1 MTEKYTEKDFIE
13 KLLSQ
18 CSTISDSAMV
28 RAWANSNSKT
38 SERIKP
44 NLTLMGGDEKT
55 TFEIISRTFSKY
67 IVFANPYK
75 EKGQELCD
83 FIAILNDKVF
93 LFSDKGGEAFDNVSL
108 ADEKIIGKK
117 WKNKCNAIKRSN
129 EQLFEAKEW
138 IEKNIKKNRLK
149 IYNDNLCENPVEFT
163 FKEKPDF
170 FLITTLN
177 GFSDLAKE
185 KYLNN
190 GSLPINMKNIQSN
203 KKILSI
209 PLKKEDLGSKN
220 FVHIFDIEG
229 LRNACEWCNTPVDFM
244 NYLKF
249 RIKFLKEISKNID
262 EIKQEN
268 NIVYFYIYKDL
279 IKKNVPSERVEEI
292 LRLNLLK
299 NNNFIEV
306 LQKIEGFMPYLIKKD
321 ESILFDNI
329 ISHLFHTGKNG
340 EENNYENEINYR
352 NKIYDV
358 LFLNRK
364 DRIAISEC
372 IISLI
377 KNAKNKTISKS
388 IDFRNIHL
396 QVIAFKMDKNEE
408 PDIFLKRRETYIKKE
423 YDKFIRQGIM
433 KKGKIEKAFFIGIDH
448 PKNYILFNAEHILVI
463 DNNWISIR

>member
-1 MTEKYTEKDFIE
+1 MTEKYTEKEFIE

-28 RAWANSNSKT
+28 RAWANSKSNT

-55 TFEIISRTFSKY
+55 TFEIISRVFSQY

-93 LFSDKGGEAFDNVSL
+93 LFSDKGGESFDNVSL
-108 ADEKIIGKK
+108 ADEKVIEKK
-117 WKNKCNAIKRSN
+117 WKNKCRAIRRSN

-163 FKEKPDF
+163 FKGKPDF

-203 KKILSI
+203 RKILSI
-209 PLKKEDLGSKN
+209 PLKKENLDSKN
-220 FVHIFDIEG
+220 FAHIFDIEG

-279 IKKNVPSERVEEI
+279 IKKDVPLERAEEI

-299 NNNFIEV
+299 NDNFIKS
-306 LQKIEGFMPYLIKKD
+306 LLKIEGFGHYLIRKD
-321 ESILFDNI
+321 KSILFDNI

-364 DRIAISEC
+364 DRIMISEC
-372 IISLI
+372 ITTLEE
-377 KNAKNKTISKS
+377 NARNKTTSK
-388 IDFRNIHL
+388 ILQFRNMYV
-396 QVIAFKMDKNEE
+396 QVIALKMDKDEDV
-408 PDIFLKRRETYIKKE
+408 DIFLKRRSDYIKKE
-423 YDKFIRQGIM
+423 HDKFLRKEIM
-433 KKGKIEKAFFIGIDH
+433 KKGKIQKAFFIVIDH
-448 PKNYILFNAEHILVI
+448 PKNHIRLHAEYMSVK
-463 DNNWISIR
+463 DKSWN

>member
-1 MTEKYTEKDFIE
+1 MTEKYTEKDLIE
-13 KLLSQ
+13 TLLSK

-28 RAWANSNSKT
+28 RAWANSKSNT

-55 TFEIISRTFSKY
+55 TFEIISRVFSKY

-83 FIAILNDKVF
+83 FIAILNDKIF

-108 ADEKIIGKK
+108 ADEKVIENK
-117 WKNKCNAIKRSN
+117 WKNKCSAIKRSN

-163 FKEKPDF
+163 FKGKPDF

-209 PLKKEDLGSKN
+209 PLKKEDLDNKN
-220 FVHIFDIEG
+220 FIHIFDIEG

-279 IKKNVPSERVEEI
+279 MKKNAPSERVEEI

-299 NNNFIEV
+299 NDNFIKS
-306 LQKIEGFMPYLIKKD
+306 LLKIDGFWRYLIRKD

-372 IISLI
+372 IISLR

-388 IDFRNIHL
+388 INFRNIHL
-396 QVIAFKMDKNEE
+396 QVIAFKMDKDED
-408 PDIFLKRRETYIKKE
+408 PDIFLKRRENYIKKE

-448 PKNYILFNAEHILVI
+448 TKNDILFNAEYMLVI
-463 DNNWISIR
+463 DNSWS

>member
-1 MTEKYTEKDFIE
+1 MNERYTDKELIE

-28 RAWANSNSKT
+28 RSWVNSKSDT

-44 NLTLMGGDEKT
+44 NLTLMGADEKT
-55 TFEIISRTFSKY
+55 TFEIISRVFSKY

-75 EKGQELCD
+75 EKGHELCD
-83 FIAILNDKVF
+83 FIAILNDKIF
-93 LFSDKGGEAFDNVSL
+93 LFSDKGGETFDNVPL
-108 ADEKIIGKK
+108 NAEKVIEKK
-117 WKNKCNAIKRSN
+117 WKNKCISIKRSN
-129 EQLFEAKEW
+129 EQLLEAKEW

-163 FKEKPDF
+163 FKGKPIF

-177 GFSDLAKE
+177 GFSYLAKN

-209 PLKKEDLGSKN
+209 PVKKESLDNKN

-229 LRNACEWCNTPVDFM
+229 LRSICGFCNTPSDFM

-249 RIKFLKEISKNID
+249 RIKFLKKISKNVD
-262 EIKQEN
+262 EITQEN

-279 IKKNVPSERVEEI
+279 IKKDVPIEVIEEI
-292 LRLNLLK
+292 LKLDLLKNDNFIKNLLK
-299 NNNFIEV
+299 ID
-306 LQKIEGFMPYLIKKD
+306 GFGHYLIRRDK
-321 ESILFDNI
+321 SILFDNI
-329 ISHLFHTGKNG
+329 ISNLFYKGKNG

-352 NKIYDV
+352 NKIYDI

-364 DRIAISEC
+364 DRIMISEF
-372 IISLI
+372 ITNLEE
-377 KNAKNKTISKS
+377 NAKNKTISK
-388 IDFRNIHL
+388 ILKFRNIYV
-396 QVIAFKMDKNEE
+396 QVVALKMNKCEDI
-408 PDIFLKRRETYIKKE
+408 DIFLKRRNDYRKKE
-423 YDKFIRQGIM
+423 YNKFLRQGIM
-433 KKGKIEKAFFIGIDH
+433 KKGKIEKAFFIFIDH
-448 PKNYILFNAEHILVI
+448 PKNHIRLHTEYISVKDKSWN
-463 DNNWISIR
+463 